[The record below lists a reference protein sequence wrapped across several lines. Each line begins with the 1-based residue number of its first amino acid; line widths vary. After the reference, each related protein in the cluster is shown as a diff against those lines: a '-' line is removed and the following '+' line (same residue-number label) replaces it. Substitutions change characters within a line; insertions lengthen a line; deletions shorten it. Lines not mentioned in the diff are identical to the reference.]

1 MIHTQTSALAPK
13 ALELCLRNALH
24 ELALGVMLVD
34 AQANLVYANRTAQ
47 AELVSGDSLLLRDG
61 RLRTAIAAQHDA
73 FTQALAA
80 ARAGRRSLVAF
91 GHGGESS
98 MHAVIPL
105 PTGNTAADAPLALLL
120 SGLRDPFAPVTLT
133 LFAKAAGLTAS
144 ERDVLISLC
153 SGLAANDI
161 AAQRAVRIST
171 VRSQIGSIREKVG
184 ARSLTQVIRKVSAL
198 PPMSLA

>member
-1 MIHTQTSALAPK
+1 MI
-13 ALELCLRNALH
+13 EL
-24 ELALGVMLVD
+24 G
-34 AQANLVYANRTAQ
+34 
-47 AELVSGDSLLLRDG
+47 SGER
-61 RLRTAIAAQHDA
+61 
-73 FTQALAA
+73 
-80 ARAGRRSLVAF
+80 AR
-91 GHGGESS
+91 

-105 PTGNTAADAPLALLL
+105 PQASEIQNSRALLL
-120 SGLRDPFAPVTLT
+120 SGVRHAFCPVALT

-171 VRSQIGSIREKVG
+171 IRSQIGSIREKVG
-184 ARSLTQVIRKVSAL
+184 ARTVTQVIRIVSAL